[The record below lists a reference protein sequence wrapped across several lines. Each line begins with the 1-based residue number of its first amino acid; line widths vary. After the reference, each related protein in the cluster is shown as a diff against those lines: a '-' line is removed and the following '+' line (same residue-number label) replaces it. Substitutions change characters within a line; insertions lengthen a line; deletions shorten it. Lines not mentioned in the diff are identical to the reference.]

1 MAKFRLSRYPEGLE
15 TAILSNTRPHA
26 PGQCQPS
33 TNGMFGQRDLTL
45 VSKAIGAAAPDWS
58 VELHYICSGEANLVI
73 MPEDADD
80 ALGPTFIIRRD
91 GGALCLDQFHWDNY
105 SQIGSFVHL
114 RDAVDAVRAYIRG
127 LASAVPVSRM
137 RH

>member
-1 MAKFRLSRYPEGLE
+1 MAAR
-15 TAILSNTRPHA
+15 SNTRTSA

-33 TNGMFGQRDLTL
+33 ANGTLGQRDLTL

-58 VELHYICSGEANLVI
+58 VELHCICSGEANLVI

-80 ALGPTFIIRRD
+80 ALGPTFIIRRE
-91 GGALCLDQFHWDNY
+91 GGALCLDQFHWNDY

-114 RDAVDAVRAYIRG
+114 RDAVAVVRTHIRG
-127 LASAVPVSRM
+127 LASVTPVSRM